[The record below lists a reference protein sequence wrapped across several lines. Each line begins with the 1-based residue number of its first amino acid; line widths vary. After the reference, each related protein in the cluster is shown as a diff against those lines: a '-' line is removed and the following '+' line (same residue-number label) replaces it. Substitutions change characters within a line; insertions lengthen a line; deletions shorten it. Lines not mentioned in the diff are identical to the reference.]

1 MRIRHTAGA
10 LLASPW
16 ILTFLAFWL
25 FPLIYS
31 AFLSFTDYRLLQPT
45 YSWVGLQNYTNLF
58 SDTIFLSSLKNTF
71 IFVFGTIPITTI
83 ISLIMALLLD
93 KSFRGRTLF
102 RSGFFMPSIT
112 SMVVIALIFTNLYSR
127 GGYIYLLAQMAG
139 VSPPENG
146 FLLSNKTALL
156 SIMAMDVWMSVG
168 YYMLLFLAGL
178 KSIPVELYEAADVAG
193 AGQWRKFYSITLPLL
208 KPVTLFIIVINTIKS
223 FQVFIE
229 IFIMTQGKYNSSSA
243 VYFIYESGLNRFE
256 FGYASAAAYILFLII
271 AIFSFIQFRLMR
283 QGRIG

>member
-1 MRIRHTAGA
+1 MRVRQTAGV

-31 AFLSFTDYRLLQPT
+31 LFLSLTDYRLLQPT
-45 YSWVGLQNYTNLF
+45 YSWVGFQNFINLF
-58 SDTIFLSSLKNTF
+58 SDTIFLNSLKNTF
-71 IFVFGTIPITTI
+71 IFVFGAIPVTTI

-127 GGYIYLLAQMAG
+127 GGYIFLLAQMAG
-139 VSPPENG
+139 FSPPGNG

-178 KSIPVELYEAADVAG
+178 KSIPIELYEAADVAG
-193 AGQWRKFYSITLPLL
+193 AGRWRKFYSITLPLL

-229 IFIMTQGKYNSSSA
+229 IFVMTQGKYNSSSA
-243 VYFIYESGLNRFE
+243 VYFIYELGLNRFE
-256 FGYASAAAYILFLII
+256 FGYASAAAYLLFMII
-271 AIFSFIQFRLMR
+271 AIFSFIQFKLMK
-283 QGRIG
+283 QG

>member
-1 MRIRHTAGA
+1 MRVRQTAGV

-31 AFLSFTDYRLLQPT
+31 LFLSLTDYRLLQPT
-45 YSWVGLQNYTNLF
+45 YSWVGFQNFINLF
-58 SDTIFLSSLKNTF
+58 SDTIFLNSLKNTF
-71 IFVFGTIPITTI
+71 IFVFGAIPVTTI

-127 GGYIYLLAQMAG
+127 GGYIFLLAQMAG
-139 VSPPENG
+139 FSPPENG

-178 KSIPVELYEAADVAG
+178 KSIPIELYEAADVAG
-193 AGQWRKFYSITLPLL
+193 AGRWRKFYSITLPLL

-229 IFIMTQGKYNSSSA
+229 IFVMTQGKYNSSSA

-256 FGYASAAAYILFLII
+256 FGYASAAAYLLFMII
-271 AIFSFIQFRLMR
+271 AIFSFIQFKLMK
-283 QGRIG
+283 QG

>member
-1 MRIRHTAGA
+1 MRVRQTAGV

-31 AFLSFTDYRLLQPT
+31 LFLSLTDYRLLQPT
-45 YSWVGLQNYTNLF
+45 YSWVGFQNFINLF
-58 SDTIFLSSLKNTF
+58 SDTIFLNSLKNTF
-71 IFVFGTIPITTI
+71 IFVFGAIPVTTI

-127 GGYIYLLAQMAG
+127 GGYIFLLAQMAG
-139 VSPPENG
+139 FSPPENG

-178 KSIPVELYEAADVAG
+178 KSIPIELYEAADVAG
-193 AGQWRKFYSITLPLL
+193 AGRWRKFYSITLPLL

-229 IFIMTQGKYNSSSA
+229 IFVMTQGKYNSSSA
-243 VYFIYESGLNRFE
+243 VYFIYELGLNRFE
-256 FGYASAAAYILFLII
+256 FGYASAAAYLLFMII
-271 AIFSFIQFRLMR
+271 AIFSFIQFKLMK
-283 QGRIG
+283 QG